1 MLELK
6 ALVKSFGDLH
16 VLRGLDL
23 QIPLGEILVIVGGS
37 GTGKS
42 VLLKHLVGLIRP
54 DEGQI
59 LLDGRDLNRLK
70 DEELKQQ
77 RMRFGLLFQDAALF
91 DSMNVYENI
100 AFPLR
105 EHRKEMSEKEVAGV
119 VAKKLAQV
127 KLSGIEEKFPSEL
140 SGGMRKRVGL
150 ARATALNPEIMLYDE
165 PTTGLDPI
173 TTKAIDDLIV
183 SMQQDLKATS
193 IIISHDIQSTLRIAN
208 RIAML
213 HDGKIVESGTPK
225 EFLNSKNPIVQRFL
239 EPALERIEVNGES
252 V

>member
-6 ALVKSFGDLH
+6 GLQKSFGELQ
-16 VLRGLDL
+16 VLRGLNL
-23 QIPLGEILVIVGGS
+23 KIPLGEILVIIGGS

-54 DEGQI
+54 DAGQI
-59 LLDGRDLNRLK
+59 LLDGRDLNQMDSEALK
-70 DEELKQQ
+70 RE

-91 DSMNVYENI
+91 DSMNVYDNI
-100 AFPLR
+100 SFPLR
-105 EHRKEMSEKEVAGV
+105 EHRKELSEKEIAAIVR
-119 VAKKLAQV
+119 KKLAQV
-127 KLSGIEEKFPSEL
+127 KLEGIEEKFPSEL

-150 ARATALNPEIMLYDE
+150 ARATAMSPEIMLYDE

-183 SMQQDLKATS
+183 RMQQELKATS

-213 HDGKIVESGTPK
+213 HDGKIVESGSPR
-225 EFLNSKNPIVQRFL
+225 EFLESQNPIVQNFL
-239 EPALERIEVNGES
+239 GPALERIKVNGETP
-252 V
+252 